1 MATTPGA
8 GSGGS
13 QLFVRQSTGLV
24 REASALDATIFNAVF
39 SAPVG
44 ATLAWGVFA
53 SLTLFPGADIV
64 TATVISGVINIP
76 VIIMMALLASSMP
89 RTGGDYVWVSR
100 ILSPPL
106 ALISNFGAALS
117 ATIGATYWARYFPVF
132 ALGPILVTLGIF
144 FNNQTLIDWGNNF
157 QKDSAWIFAGAMVMV
172 VLMGAILILGL
183 RTTFRWQNAFW
194 IIASIGTFLA
204 FIVLAIGST
213 SDFQHNF
220 NTLNAQY
227 GGGTTDAVISAA
239 GVAGVQPDPGNM
251 NATLPTVFI
260 IMTFMM
266 WNWWSVYLSGE
277 LKSASNRGRQLSVM
291 FGALIWDVVFIALG
305 AALLFKVTGY
315 DFMVAVNTAGN
326 AAYAIPTAPW
336 YHFMASLVYNIPIL
350 SFLIVGSFLFWS
362 LPAMVGNT
370 FMPIRSLF
378 AWSFDRLL
386 PERVSDVN
394 ERTHSPVIA
403 IVIEMVIIT
412 AMLIWSIASTD
423 FITWLTLG
431 VLAGVVCVVIVGIA
445 ALALPA
451 PPARPVPGIAGQRHR
466 RRHPGALHRGAAV
479 DPGHALP
486 DLVHARVPGA
496 RLERRLQQELVAGS
510 GVHGDDR
517 RDRAGDLLRRQV
529 HPAQPGGRHRPRL
542 SRAAARVT
550 ALSRRARWP
559 GCGGG

>member
-144 FNNQTLIDWGNNF
+144 FNNQTPDRLGQQLPEGQRLDLRRG
-157 QKDSAWIFAGAMVMV
+157 DGDGRAHGRDPDRSACGRRSAG
-172 VLMGAILILGL
+172 
-183 RTTFRWQNAFW
+183 RTR
-194 IIASIGTFLA
+194 S
-204 FIVLAIGST
+204 GSSPRSGRSSRSSSWRSARP

-239 GVAGVQPDPGNM
+239 GVAGVQPDPGN
-251 NATLPTVFI
+251 
-260 IMTFMM
+260 
-266 WNWWSVYLSGE
+266 
-277 LKSASNRGRQLSVM
+277 
-291 FGALIWDVVFIALG
+291 
-305 AALLFKVTGY
+305 
-315 DFMVAVNTAGN
+315 
-326 AAYAIPTAPW
+326 
-336 YHFMASLVYNIPIL
+336 
-350 SFLIVGSFLFWS
+350 
-362 LPAMVGNT
+362 
-370 FMPIRSLF
+370 
-378 AWSFDRLL
+378 
-386 PERVSDVN
+386 
-394 ERTHSPVIA
+394 
-403 IVIEMVIIT
+403 IE
-412 AMLIWSIASTD
+412 
-423 FITWLTLG
+423 
-431 VLAGVVCVVIVGIA
+431 
-445 ALALPA
+445 
-451 PPARPVPGIAGQRHR
+451 
-466 RRHPGALHRGAAV
+466 RHPADRVHHHDLHDV
-479 DPGHALP
+479 
-486 DLVHARVPGA
+486 
-496 RLERRLQQELVAGS
+496 ELVVGLPV
-510 GVHGDDR
+510 G
-517 RDRAGDLLRRQV
+517 
-529 HPAQPGGRHRPRL
+529 
-542 SRAAARVT
+542 
-550 ALSRRARWP
+550 
-559 GCGGG
+559 